1 MKKTE
6 QVIKKHFDKLVT
18 HLNLQDWKIRLDY
31 MDGDCFKNEMVA
43 MDNTIDLS
51 YLRSTIRIY
60 PVMEENT
67 KEVILET
74 ICHELC
80 HVITEPMYS
89 LCRGVVSP
97 MQHEWVEEMREQE
110 TERIC
115 RIALKN
121 FK

>member
-31 MDGDCFKNEMVA
+31 MDGDCFRNEMVA

-60 PVMEENT
+60 PVIEENT
-67 KEVILET
+67 KEEILET

-80 HVITEPMYS
+80 HIITEPMYS

-97 MQHEWVEEMREQE
+97 MQYEWVEEMREQE

-121 FK
+121 FE